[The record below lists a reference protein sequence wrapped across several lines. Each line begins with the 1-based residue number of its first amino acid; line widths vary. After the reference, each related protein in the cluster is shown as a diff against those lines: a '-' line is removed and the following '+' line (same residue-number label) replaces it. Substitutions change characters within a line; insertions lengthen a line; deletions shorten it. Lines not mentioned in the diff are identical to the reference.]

1 MDSIENQSKYIDVEG
16 VFKQK
21 NKKLWALIPGFIFWM
36 IRKLVHEKEINLFMA
51 QHGEKWGKEF
61 SDKVVDYFKV
71 KVDYHGIEHLPK
83 DPKVIIA
90 ANHPFGGIEGIVMT
104 NFLANHYG
112 DVRVPSNDILM
123 SIKNFKPYFIP
134 INKHG
139 SNSKIAAIEMDKSLA
154 SEIPLLIY
162 PAGMVSRKN
171 NGIIRDLPWK
181 KTFISKAIEY
191 KRPIVPTF
199 VEGRNSRLFYSVA
212 GIRKLLGISSNLEMM
227 LLPHELFRMQ
237 HAEFKI
243 HFAQPVPPEF
253 FDKRFRPA
261 EWTEKF
267 QEYVYQFAQ
276 GEERSFMEV
285 INQLKLPNAKNN

>member
-1 MDSIENQSKYIDVEG
+1 MDSAENQSKYIDVEG

-21 NKKLWALIPGFIFWM
+21 NKKLWSLIPGFIFWM
-36 IRKLVHEKEINLFMA
+36 IRRLVHEKEINHFMS
-51 QHGEKWGKEF
+51 QHGKKWGKEF
-61 SDKVVDYFKV
+61 SEVAVDYFKV
-71 KVDYHGIEHLPK
+71 KINYHGIENLPS

-104 NFLANHYG
+104 NFLAGHYG

-139 SNSKIAAIEMDKSLA
+139 SNSKIAAIELDKSLA
-154 SEIPLLIY
+154 AEIPLLIY

-171 NGIIRDLPWK
+171 KGIIKDLPWK
-181 KTFISKAIEY
+181 KTFITKSIEY

-199 VEGRNSRLFYSVA
+199 VEGRNSKLFYAVA
-212 GIRKLLGISSNLEMM
+212 GIRKALRIKANLEMM
-227 LLPHELFRMQ
+227 LLPHELFRM
-237 HAEFKI
+237 HRAELNI
-243 HFAQPVPPEF
+243 YFAPPVSPEF
-253 FDKRFRPA
+253 FDKRYRPA

-267 QEYVYQFAQ
+267 QEYVYLFAQ
-276 GEERSFMEV
+276 GEKRSFMEV
-285 INQLKLPNAKNN
+285 INQTKPANAKNN